1 MVMASECQ
9 HPSCVTVN
17 AAQSFNIKI
26 YLFSYL
32 SSEYQAKK
40 CFGMYIQYD
49 TYVYANICS
58 VLGTCTTFSATAP
71 LARTKKVAHV
81 SVPRRLKNKYGKVA
95 VA

>member
-40 CFGMYIQYD
+40 CFGMYLQYD
-49 TYVYANICS
+49 TYMLTYAQFWA
-58 VLGTCTTFSATAP
+58 LAP
-71 LARTKKVAHV
+71 LLALYRTAGT
-81 SVPRRLKNKYGKVA
+81 N
-95 VA
+95 